1 MEKAKSKLTHNKRQY
16 KEDINNVT
24 KKQCV
29 LQKWGSGTAGIT
41 QNKLDT
47 AILRFI
53 VENVQPLAVVESPAF
68 IDLIKIGL
76 PSSIRIM
83 CKKTLRDKLS
93 KLYLDMKIALEKQFT
108 EIDTVSTTAD
118 LWSKAK
124 RYMCV

>member
-1 MEKAKSKLTHNKRQY
+1 MEKAKSKLTHNKRLY
-16 KEDINNVT
+16 EEDINNVT

-83 CKKTLRDKLS
+83 CKKN
-93 KLYLDMKIALEKQFT
+93 I
-108 EIDTVSTTAD
+108 
-118 LWSKAK
+118 K
-124 RYMCV
+124 R

>member
-1 MEKAKSKLTHNKRQY
+1 
-16 KEDINNVT
+16 
-24 KKQCV
+24 V
-29 LQKWGSGTAGIT
+29 LQKWGSGTAGMT

-118 LWSKAK
+118 LWSKTK